1 MEANTPTLTNVLP
14 HKKLKIKNN
23 VSSLERILMIASGS
37 YLLYKGLSQQQKSI
51 PKITSAGAML
61 ARGIS
66 GYCPVYDAIDHLK
79 NDKAQNVNIRVRSV
93 INRPISEVYSFWR
106 NLENLPKFMNHLQ
119 SVKTVNNTLSEWTA
133 KGPAGI
139 GTLTWTAE
147 IVKDE
152 KDKFLGWQSL
162 PDASIKNVGKV
173 VFNSN
178 GDQTEIDV
186 TISYHAPLGVAG
198 EAAAKLLN
206 PFFEKIVNDDIKNL
220 KSYLESVH

>member
-1 MEANTPTLTNVLP
+1 MEANTPTLANVLP
-14 HKKLKIKNN
+14 HKTRKIKNN
-23 VSSLERILMIASGS
+23 VSPLERILMIAGGS
-37 YLLYKGLSQQQKSI
+37 YLLYKGLSKQDKNI

-79 NDKAQNVNIRVRSV
+79 NDKAQNVNIRVKSV
-93 INRPISEVYSFWR
+93 INKPVSEVYSFWR
-106 NLENLPKFMNHLQ
+106 DLENLPKFMNHLE
-119 SVKTVNNTLSEWTA
+119 SVKTVTSTMSEWTA
-133 KGPAGI
+133 KGPAGV

-152 KDKFLGWQSL
+152 KERLLGWQSL
-162 PDASIKNVGKV
+162 PDASIKNAGRVT
-173 VFNSN
+173 FNGLGN
-178 GDQTEIDV
+178 RTEVDV

-206 PFFEKIVNDDIKNL
+206 PFFEKIVKDDITNL

>member
-1 MEANTPTLTNVLP
+1 MEANTPTLTSVQP

-37 YLLYKGLSQQQKSI
+37 YLLYKGLSQQDKSI

-79 NDKAQNVNIRVRSV
+79 NDKAQNVNIRVKSI

-119 SVKTVNNTLSEWTA
+119 SVKTVNSTLSEWTA

-152 KDKFLGWQSL
+152 KDKLLGWQSL

-173 VFNSN
+173 AFNSLGN
-178 GDQTEIDV
+178 RTEIDV

-206 PFFEKIVNDDIKNL
+206 PFFEKIVNDDITNL